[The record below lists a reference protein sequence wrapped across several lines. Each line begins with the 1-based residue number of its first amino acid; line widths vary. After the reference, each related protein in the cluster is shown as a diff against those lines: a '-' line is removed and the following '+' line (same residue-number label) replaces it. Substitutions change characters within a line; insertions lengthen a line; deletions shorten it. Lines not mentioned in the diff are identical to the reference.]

1 MLTKNTVNKVG
12 GERLMKRTSLAL
24 DERLL
29 EEAVEAIG
37 ARTKKEAVEA
47 GLKALIRMKQKEM
60 LRKDLGTFDMD
71 LSLSELEELRSAG

>member
-1 MLTKNTVNKVG
+1 
-12 GERLMKRTSLAL
+12 MKRTSLAL

-47 GLKALIRMKQKEM
+47 GLSAI
-60 LRKDLGTFDMD
+60 LGTYQF
-71 LSLSELEELRSAG
+71 RS